1 MAEQL
6 SLRLDPALPRL
17 PASLRP
23 MLAVATAEPFD
34 SPEFLFEPTWG
45 GRRVFA
51 FVDVARTGEDAG
63 DRRATTAIRV
73 VDEHGL
79 DYVARAPELADLL
92 RNVSATSA
100 VIDGELVVVDRTG
113 RVDTLALGNRLRGQP
128 GAPLVFHAIDLVNL
142 DGRPLFA
149 TPLTRRREMLGRVLR
164 GGDNALAVPGIVGEG
179 RALHAAASA
188 AGIAGVTARLRRSP
202 YLPGQ
207 RSRMWR
213 FIART
218 TAGDAG
224 PDDGAPPADDLLP
237 GPEGGGRAPMLALIR
252 TLPLDAD

>member
-1 MAEQL
+1 MVEQL

-17 PASLRP
+17 PAALKH
-23 MLAVATAEPFD
+23 MLPAATTEPFD

-51 FVDVARTGEDAG
+51 FLDGARGRRESG
-63 DRRATTAIRV
+63 DRPPHQAIRV

-79 DYVARAPELADLL
+79 DYVPRAPELADLL
-92 RNVSATSA
+92 GAVSASSA
-100 VIDGELVVVDRTG
+100 VIDGELVVGDRTG
-113 RVDTLALGNRLRGQP
+113 RVDSLALGNRLRGRP
-128 GAPLVFHAIDLVNL
+128 GAPLVFLAFDIVYL

-149 TPLTRRREMLGRVLR
+149 TPLMRRREILGRVLR
-164 GGDNALAVPGIVGEG
+164 AGDSALAVPGITGEG
-179 RALHAAASA
+179 RALHGAASA
-188 AGIAGVTARLRRSP
+188 AGIAGVTARLQRSP

-218 TAGDAG
+218 AAVPEVRPGVE
-224 PDDGAPPADDLLP
+224 APPV
-237 GPEGGGRAPMLALIR
+237 ESGRAPMLALIR
-252 TLPLDAD
+252 TLPLDPD

>member
-17 PASLRP
+17 PVSLKP

-34 SPEFLFEPTWG
+34 SPDFLFEPTWG
-45 GRRVFA
+45 GRRVFV
-51 FVDVARTGEDAG
+51 FMDAAGTRDLSG
-63 DRRATTAIRV
+63 DQRAQNPIRV

-79 DYVARAPELADLL
+79 DYAASVPELADLL
-92 RNVSATSA
+92 GNLAAASA
-100 VIDGELVVVDRTG
+100 VIDGELVVADRIG
-113 RVDTLALGNRLRGQP
+113 RVDTLALGRRLRGQP
-128 GAPLVFHAIDLVNL
+128 GAPLVFLAFDIVYLN
-142 DGRPLFA
+142 GRPLFA
-149 TPLTRRREMLGRVLR
+149 TPLAERRRILGRALR
-164 GGDNALAVPGIVGEG
+164 AGENALAVPGIAGEG

-188 AGIAGVTARLRRSP
+188 AGIAGVTARLQRSP

-213 FIART
+213 FIAGT
-218 TAGDAG
+218 TSVT
-224 PDDGAPPADDLLP
+224 GAAADEVTPPADT
-237 GPEGGGRAPMLALIR
+237 GRAPMLALIR